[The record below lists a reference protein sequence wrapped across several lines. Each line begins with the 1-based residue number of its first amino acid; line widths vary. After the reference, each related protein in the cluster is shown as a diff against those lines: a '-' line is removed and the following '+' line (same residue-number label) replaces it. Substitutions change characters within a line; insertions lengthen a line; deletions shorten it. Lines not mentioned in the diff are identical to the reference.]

1 MEKERAKA
9 DEALDLHLRS
19 VTDQQKND
27 HELLRGRL
35 EKAEGLIEY
44 RYAEQKGINDE
55 AYAKDKELSDRID
68 VLAKTG
74 EEHSAKATSSAEESE
89 AVAKLRGDVTGIKQ
103 STEAF
108 HSSQTKTNEEQAKK
122 NETYDQI
129 NKDRDA
135 AVAGFEE
142 QLGSMVQSC
151 ADVMGRV
158 DSMAKKED
166 VKKLKARVDGGFN
179 ALVVQMESERWLKA
193 NTDSVADGI
202 GQAFMSLVDQTSEKL
217 SVRVQKIE
225 NALSDSGAA

>member
-1 MEKERAKA
+1 MEKERARA
-9 DEALDLHLRS
+9 DEALDERLRS
-19 VTDQQKND
+19 VTGQQKSD
-27 HELLRGRL
+27 QEMLQGRL

-55 AYAKDKELSDRID
+55 ADAKHKELSERAE

-74 EEHSAKATSSAEESE
+74 EESSAKAASSAEDSE
-89 AVAKLRGDVTGIKQ
+89 AVAKLRGDVNAIKQ

-108 HSSQTKTNEEQAKK
+108 HSDQTKTNEEQAKK
-122 NETYDQI
+122 NEQYEQL
-129 NKDRDA
+129 NKDRDTA
-135 AVAGFEE
+135 AAGFEE

-151 ADVMGRV
+151 ADIMGSV

-166 VKKLKARVDGGFN
+166 VTKLKARVEGGFK
-179 ALVVQMESERWLKA
+179 AMVVQMESERWLKA

-225 NALSDSGAA
+225 NALSESGAA